1 MALNLK
7 NIIGNSLSNALVPMV
22 KVVITFIMSPLIVRA
37 LGNYDYGVWEMVFA
51 VVGYMGLLDLGL
63 MPAIIR
69 SVARYQALEDRSELQ
84 RIYSSSMA
92 FLVPVGLC
100 MAFLLIGVAFFTPDL
115 ILQGTDPTR
124 QKVYFIFFLIVAVQT
139 FFTFTGT
146 MFECFLE
153 GFQQYN
159 LRNYATIFMSVAG
172 AVVLYPLLKNGG
184 GLITIAAANAVGYT
198 VKYAFYGVML
208 SRRRFGSFRFRWAD
222 VSSPTLKAMFSFGFN
237 NLVYAVSLKI
247 SSVTDSLIIGTF
259 LGPAVVTLYIIP
271 YNFISQARTFIWA
284 LSRNFMPLFSE
295 LDALGEKET
304 AQRLYFRASRFMVGL
319 ILPLVIGIVLLG
331 PPFLE
336 HWMGRE
342 YAENGRMVLYI
353 IAAAYGVQW
362 LNPLANRFLTGY
374 GQHGIMAKLGIAGS
388 LFNLVL
394 SLILVHFLGKEGVA
408 LGTLLPVLF
417 FEPYYLYRVC
427 RILKSTVWIYAQKVL
442 IPLLI
447 PALIIIAAI
456 EGCRMAQPPTSLL
469 QVLCIASIGM
479 SLYLPAFLVFSMTR
493 VERQLV
499 QQKIGHR
506 FSIKV

>member
-1 MALNLK
+1 
-7 NIIGNSLSNALVPMV
+7 
-22 KVVITFIMSPLIVRA
+22 
-37 LGNYDYGVWEMVFA
+37 
-51 VVGYMGLLDLGL
+51 
-63 MPAIIR
+63 
-69 SVARYQALEDRSELQ
+69 
-84 RIYSSSMA
+84 
-92 FLVPVGLC
+92 
-100 MAFLLIGVAFFTPDL
+100 
-115 ILQGTDPTR
+115 
-124 QKVYFIFFLIVAVQT
+124 VAVQT

-172 AVVLYPLLKNGG
+172 AMVLYPLLKNGG

-198 VKYAFYGVML
+198 VKYAFYGIML

-295 LDALGEKET
+295 LDALGEEAT
-304 AQRLYFRASRFMVGL
+304 AQSLFFRASRFMVGL
-319 ILPLVIGIVLLG
+319 ILPL
-331 PPFLE
+331 
-336 HWMGRE
+336 
-342 YAENGRMVLYI
+342 VLYI

-456 EGCRMAQPPTSLL
+456 EGCCILFPPSSLL
-469 QVLCIASIGM
+469 QVLCIASVGM

-499 QQKIGHR
+499 QQKIGLR